1 MLVSTTLV
9 RALYLIARLVT
20 ACPHA
25 WNATSAMGTRTSHVM
40 ASLLLGGPL
49 PPAPGP
55 KVTMDAA
62 AMQRVACS
70 VKEAMRVERF
80 LGPKCR
86 WKRLKKKEP
95 MQKKPRE
102 VPDLIHRVPSVG
114 AARPRPM

>member
-1 MLVSTTLV
+1 MLVRTTLV
-9 RALYLIARLVT
+9 SALYLRARLVT

-25 WNATSAMGTRTSHVM
+25 WNATSAMGTSTSQVM
-40 ASLLLGGPL
+40 AVLLSDLPL

-55 KVTMDAA
+55 KVTIEAA
-62 AMQRVACS
+62 AMQRTAWR
-70 VKEAMRVERF
+70 VKEAMSVARF

-86 WKRLKKKEP
+86 WNRLKKKDP

-102 VPDLIHRVPSVG
+102 VPDLIQRVPSVG

>member
-1 MLVSTTLV
+1 
-9 RALYLIARLVT
+9 
-20 ACPHA
+20 
-25 WNATSAMGTRTSHVM
+25 MGTRTSQVM
-40 ASLLLGGPL
+40 ASLLSLRVL
-49 PPAPGP
+49 PGP

-62 AMQRVACS
+62 PMQRAACR
-70 VKEAMRVERF
+70 VKEAMRVARR

-102 VPDLIHRVPSVG
+102 VPDLIQRVPSVG